1 MRLLTREEKKEYHF
15 LLQFIDIEVID
26 IKPQKPPKDFENVKK
41 TLLKL

>member
-1 MRLLTREEKKEYHF
+1 MRMLTKEEKKDYWF
-15 LLQFIDIEVID
+15 LLQFIDIEVLD